1 MMDYNDDLQ
10 THLDRIGEWKLFEI
24 DWAHF
29 RNLAVLGLVDLCA
42 LSVGVDP
49 KYAWL
54 VRGMTTIDPDN
65 IPKPEEIA
73 ELAGYRNGAIEKWE
87 RRVGEALN
95 HVAAGTLPIVRTAAP
110 LGGHDPYE
118 AIPDA
123 AEKIVVRVADFVA
136 WATAL
141 PAPWELPE
149 EMKRMGPYP
158 EAEEGLQD
166 GGGKDKPLATIER
179 NTLLKLV
186 IGMAIKGYGYDPQA
200 KRSDIPKSIETDLV
214 QLGIAITDD
223 TVRKWLNEA
232 ANTVLPKTRTN
243 PSN

>member
-1 MMDYNDDLQ
+1 MMNSNDNLQ
-10 THLDRIGEWKLFEI
+10 TRLDRIGQWKLFEI

-49 KYAWL
+49 EYARL

-73 ELAGYRNGAIEKWE
+73 ELADYRNEAIEKWE

-95 HVAAGTLPIVRTAAP
+95 HVAAGTLPIVRNAAP

-118 AIPDA
+118 AIPDD
-123 AEKIVVRVADFVA
+123 AEKIVVKVADFVA

-141 PAPWELPE
+141 PAPWDLPE

-166 GGGKDKPLATIER
+166 GGGNKPLGKRER
-179 NTLLKLV
+179 DTLLTIIAAFCKYESL
-186 IGMAIKGYGYDPQA
+186 DPKERGLAA
-200 KRSDIPKSIETDLV
+200 KIAQMTQDLGAPV
-214 QLGIAITDD
+214 TDD
-223 TVRKWLNEA
+223 TIRA
-232 ANTVLPKTRTN
+232 VLAQIPDAVESRMK
-243 PSN
+243 

>member
-1 MMDYNDDLQ
+1 MMNSNDELQ

-73 ELAGYRNGAIEKWE
+73 ELAGYRNEAIEKWE
-87 RRVGEALN
+87 RRVHEALN
-95 HVAAGTLPIVRTAAP
+95 HIAAGTLPIVRNAAP

-118 AIPDA
+118 AIPDD
-123 AEKIVVRVADFVA
+123 AEKIVVKVADFVA

-141 PAPWELPE
+141 PTPWELPE

-166 GGGKDKPLATIER
+166 GNKPLTSRAETTYLNIIAALLDCIAGNLPNVEKHPSFASEAKLIE
-179 NTLLKLV
+179 
-186 IGMAIKGYGYDPQA
+186 AIEQHYKGYSGLSQSNLSRKFPEA
-200 KRSDIPKSIETDLV
+200 KRSL
-214 QLGIAITDD
+214 QAQ
-223 TVRKWLNEA
+223 
-232 ANTVLPKTRTN
+232 
-243 PSN
+243 

>member
-1 MMDYNDDLQ
+1 MMNSNDDLQ

-73 ELAGYRNGAIEKWE
+73 EMADYRNEAIEEWE
-87 RRVGEALN
+87 RRVGVAVN
-95 HVAAGTLPIVRTAAP
+95 HVVAGTLPIVRNAAP

-118 AIPDA
+118 AIPDD
-123 AEKIVVRVADFVA
+123 AEKIVVKVADFVA

-158 EAEEGLQD
+158 KAEEGLQD
-166 GGGKDKPLATIER
+166 GGKPLTPKAETTYLNIIGGLLALMLGKSPAGKAQSVFDNQAAIISALLAHHANKPGIAQR
-179 NTLLKLV
+179 TLEEKF
-186 IGMAIKGYGYDPQA
+186 AAA
-200 KRSDIPKSIETDLV
+200 KRSLT
-214 QLGIAITDD
+214 AT
-223 TVRKWLNEA
+223 
-232 ANTVLPKTRTN
+232 
-243 PSN
+243 

>member
-1 MMDYNDDLQ
+1 MMNSNDNLQ
-10 THLDRIGEWKLFEI
+10 TRLDRIGQWKLFEI

-49 KYAWL
+49 EYARL

-73 ELAGYRNGAIEKWE
+73 ELAGYRNEAIEKWE
-87 RRVGEALN
+87 RRVHEALN

-118 AIPDA
+118 AIPDD
-123 AEKIVVRVADFVA
+123 AEKIVVKVADFVA

-158 EAEEGLQD
+158 EAEEGVYDGSAKWPWGSHETELLRKLAAAVSQFWTLYDPADKATAPTNQQVSEWLQKQ
-166 GGGKDKPLATIER
+166 GVSKPTSDVMATILR
-179 NTLLKLV
+179 ADGLPT
-186 IGMAIKGYGYDPQA
+186 G
-200 KRSDIPKSIETDLV
+200 RRKS
-214 QLGIAITDD
+214 
-223 TVRKWLNEA
+223 
-232 ANTVLPKTRTN
+232 
-243 PSN
+243 